1 MPKVVKP
8 NKIKEQRPVIT
19 VCPHCEC
26 TVSYHLNEVHKVDN
40 NGMGIIC
47 PNCGKN
53 IVTQEVKCFTF
64 PNSFYHFGSNDDSVC
79 LTNEEIQKYVDIV
92 KNTLQHERKVGEY
105 TFTGSGNTMV
115 FGFKFEDEDVI
126 IVAKDYWEDSEFK
139 TQ

>member
-1 MPKVVKP
+1 MPKIVKLI
-8 NKIKEQRPVIT
+8 KTKEQRPVIT
-19 VCPHCEC
+19 TCPHCEC
-26 TVSYHLNEVHKVDN
+26 TVSYHLNEVYKVDN

-64 PNSFYHFGSNDDSVC
+64 PDSFYHIGNNKDIVH
-79 LTNEEIQKYVDIV
+79 LTNEKIQKYVDIV
-92 KNTLQHERKVGEY
+92 KNTLKYEREVGEY
-105 TFTGSGNTMV
+105 TFTGSGDTMV
-115 FGFKFEDEDVI
+115 FGFKFEDEDII